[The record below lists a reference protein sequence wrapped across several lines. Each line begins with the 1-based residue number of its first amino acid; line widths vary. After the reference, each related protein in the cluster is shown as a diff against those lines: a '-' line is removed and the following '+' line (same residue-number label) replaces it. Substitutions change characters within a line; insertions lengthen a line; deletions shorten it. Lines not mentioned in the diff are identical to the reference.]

1 MQNSTPHIR
10 KSQPVAGLSFCLLSQ
25 EQIVQSVMSLA
36 PEDEALRLVVT
47 TNVDHMVTM
56 RRQPEFKH
64 ACEHAWLVT
73 ADGFPVVSL
82 LKALN
87 IATPGRI
94 TGADLFPAILAS
106 LSPVW
111 HSPFFVC
118 ASEATADYLRCWL
131 AGRGYTNPH
140 QRVIVPEFG
149 FEKDALRSNE
159 ILTQIQA
166 VGTTHLFF
174 GVGAPKSELW
184 MQKHRAQLTGMYG
197 FGFGAGLDFFAGT
210 AKRAPQWIQ
219 LVNMEWAWRL
229 FSNPRRL
236 AKRYLVDSW
245 SFLRIALTEYRLTA
259 KESR

>member
-1 MQNSTPHIR
+1 MQNSSYQIDR
-10 KSQPVAGLSFCLLSQ
+10 SQPVAGISFCLLPQS
-25 EQIVQSVMSLA
+25 EIVQTVMTQVPA
-36 PEDEALRLVVT
+36 DEKLRLVVT

-56 RRQPEFKH
+56 RRQAEFKA
-64 ACEHAWLVT
+64 ACTDAWLVT

-94 TGADLFPAILAS
+94 TGADLFPAILSS
-106 LSPVW
+106 LSPAW

-118 ASEATADYLRCWL
+118 ATEATAEYLRNWL
-131 AGRGYTNPH
+131 STRGYTTPEK
-140 QRVIVPEFG
+140 RVLVPEFG
-149 FEKDALRSNE
+149 FENDMLRSAE
-159 ILTQIQA
+159 MLQKIQA

-184 MQKHRAQLTGMYG
+184 MQRHREQLTGMYG

-210 AKRAPQWIQ
+210 AKRAPVWVQRAN
-219 LVNMEWAWRL
+219 LEWMWRL
-229 FSNPRRL
+229 GSNPKRL

-245 SFLRIALTEYRLTA
+245 SFLRIAFSEYRLTV